1 MFFASDNGLGA
12 SDKVMQAIAA
22 ANGGARLG
30 YGNDEATKAVIRK
43 LSDLFER
50 EVGVYMVATGTA
62 ANGLALSTLTPPW
75 GIVLCHEESHVIED
89 ECCGPEFFTGG
100 AKLVGIP
107 GPGARITAAALQ
119 RAIAGLGRRVPHNA
133 PIHAL
138 SLTQSTEL
146 GQVYSVEEV
155 KGLCAIARAN
165 GLGVHM
171 DGARFA
177 NAVAFLGCTPA
188 EITWKAGVDVLSFGT
203 TKGGG
208 LACEAIVY
216 FDPARGEEMM
226 RRRMRAGHLLSK
238 HRFLAAQMEAFLDGG
253 HWLELARHANAM
265 AARLGAGLAAV
276 PGVRLPLKPQANG
289 LFPIMPEAVVE
300 ALKAAGAVFYPWPDK
315 GLPDEERARPGEQVM
330 RLVTSFATRA
340 EEVDRFLAVAQTA
353 AAEQSRRAP
362 SP

>member
-22 ANGGARLG
+22 ANGGAQLG
-30 YGNDEATKAVIRK
+30 YGRDGNTRTVEKQ

-50 EVGVYMVATGTA
+50 EVGVYMVITGTA

-75 GIVLCHEESHVIED
+75 GIVLCHDESHVMED

-100 AKLVGIP
+100 AKLVGIR
-107 GPGARITAAALQ
+107 GPGAKITPKALEET
-119 RAIAGLGRRVPHNA
+119 IAGIGRRVPHNA

-146 GQVYSVEEV
+146 GLVYSVEEV
-155 KGLCAIARAN
+155 QALAAMAKSHGA
-165 GLGVHM
+165 GVHM

-177 NAVAFLGCTPA
+177 NAVASLGCTPA
-188 EITWKAGVDVLSFGT
+188 EVTWKAGVDVLSFGT

-216 FDPARGEEMM
+216 FDPARGEEMV
-226 RRRMRAGHLLSK
+226 RRRMRGGHLLSK
-238 HRFLAAQMEAFLDGG
+238 HRFLVAQMEAFLDGG
-253 HWLELARHANAM
+253 HWLDLARHANAA
-265 AARLGAGLAAV
+265 AARLAEGLAAI

-289 LFPIMPEAVVE
+289 LFPIMRQEIVA
-300 ALKAAGAVFYPWPDK
+300 ALQAEGAVFYPWSDR
-315 GLPDEERARPGEQVM
+315 GLPEADRAKPGETMM
-330 RLVTSFATRA
+330 RLVTSFATSG
-340 EEVDRFLAVAQTA
+340 EDIDRFLAVAA
-353 AAEQSRRAP
+353 KAARPLAAE
-362 SP
+362 

>member
-12 SDKVMQAIAA
+12 SDKVMQAILA

-30 YGNDEATKAVIRK
+30 YGNDDATKAVERR
-43 LSDLFER
+43 LADLFER
-50 EVGVYMVATGTA
+50 EVAVFMVATGTA

-75 GIVLCHEESHVIED
+75 GIVLCHDESHVIED

-107 GPGARITAAALQ
+107 GRGAKITAKALE
-119 RAIAGLGRRVPHNA
+119 ATIASLGRRVPHNA

-138 SLTQSTEL
+138 SITQSTEL
-146 GQVYSVEEV
+146 GQVYSVAEV
-155 KGLCAIARAN
+155 TELAGIAKRH

-177 NAVAFLGCTPA
+177 NAVAALGCTPA

-203 TKGGG
+203 TKGGTI
-208 LACEAIVY
+208 ACEALVY
-216 FDPARGEEMM
+216 FDPAKASEMV

-253 HWLELARHANAM
+253 HWLELARHANGA
-265 AARLGAGLAAV
+265 AARLAEGLAAI
-276 PGVRLPLKPQANG
+276 PGVRLPITPEANG
-289 LFPIMPEAVVE
+289 LFPIFRQEIVD
-300 ALKAAGAVFYPWPDK
+300 ALKAEGAVFYPWSDK
-315 GLPDEERARPGEQVM
+315 GLPEAERAGAGECMM
-330 RLVTSFATRA
+330 RLVTSFATTEA
-340 EEVDRFLAVAQTA
+340 DIERFLSIAAKA
-353 AAEQSRRAP
+353 ARPLAAE
-362 SP
+362 